1 FPKQDR
7 SFYDALFKT
16 PWVVYAKQAFG
27 GPKQVVEYLGRY
39 THKIAISNHRIV
51 SFSDGKVSFRYKD
64 YRDES
69 KTKIMTLDAS
79 EFIRRCSLH
88 IVPQGVVRTRHYG
101 ILSSS
106 RKQKTLPLIHQ
117 QLGSVHHKQE
127 TMERIAIKW
136 KQSCTQHLSYDPDCC
151 PVCKKKTMNTS

>member
-1 FPKQDR
+1 
-7 SFYDALFKT
+7 DALFKT

-39 THKIAISNHRIV
+39 AHKIAVSNHRIV
-51 SFSDGKVSFRYKD
+51 NLSDGKVCFRYKD

-69 KTKIMTLDAS
+69 KTKIMTLDAF
-79 EFIRRCSLH
+79 EFIRRFSLH
-88 IVPQGVVRTRHYG
+88 ILPKGFVSIRHYG

-127 TMERIAIKW
+127 TM
-136 KQSCTQHLSYDPDCC
+136 DPIIR
-151 PVCKKKTMNTS
+151 